1 MNFSLPM
8 AVKLL
13 VMMTLPA
20 NPKSSNLE
28 DQLRTLQIHKEN
40 FVLPNPH
47 VALMMALLVE
57 SLNKNEDDRT
67 RQDIELI
74 ELVMALFKNLLAV
87 PDPPV
92 TNNAQNATRFQL
104 QDDFIETLKKESVL
118 KLYLVLAQNVEAD
131 KNRTM
136 NVLLLETFY
145 LLFRREDTQELVD
158 TWYSFQRKRRL
169 WVINWRRCERMLPFP
184 ALCHL
189 LRAPFVTHV
198 LEDRLLHKWKMPP
211 RRFIS
216 CQSRNWPFEKR
227 ESILRL
233 LLCVGDGPSLKRNLS
248 LG

>member
-158 TWYSFQRKRRL
+158 TWYSFQKKAKGEKTTALGHKLAQMRENAAISRAL
-169 WVINWRRCERMLPFP
+169 SP
-184 ALCHL
+184 AASTVRHS
-189 LRAPFVTHV
+189 RFGGSFVT
-198 LEDRLLHKWKMPP
+198 
-211 RRFIS
+211 
-216 CQSRNWPFEKR
+216 
-227 ESILRL
+227 
-233 LLCVGDGPSLKRNLS
+233 
-248 LG
+248 